1 MEKKVKIVLLLKIY
15 YFNKRIQL

>member
-1 MEKKVKIVLLLKIY
+1 MENRVKIALLLKIF